1 MPPRTDG
8 DQVPEARLGLV
19 SGWATTQDQSRE
31 PQPKIQYPATA
42 RPWAQVVTGVDAQGR
57 AVGNNVVRERQSLS
71 ARRADQRLDDRVRHR
86 AAELGHLA
94 DLLPG
99 NIGAAQ
105 GLFHL
110 NASVATSLC
119 RHPWPSP

>member
-31 PQPKIQYPATA
+31 PQPKIQYPATE

-71 ARRADQRLDDRVRHR
+71 ARADQRLDDRVRHR

-99 NIGAAQ
+99 AGNIG
-105 GLFHL
+105 
-110 NASVATSLC
+110 ASVATSLM
-119 RHPWPSP
+119 PASLAIALTAFNIS